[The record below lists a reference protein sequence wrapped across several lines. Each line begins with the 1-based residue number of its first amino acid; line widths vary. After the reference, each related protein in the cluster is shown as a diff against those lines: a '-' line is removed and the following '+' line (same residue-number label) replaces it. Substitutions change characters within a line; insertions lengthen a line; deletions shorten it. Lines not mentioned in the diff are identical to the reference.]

1 MRRGI
6 TRGFRIGVPP
16 GSRLVPC
23 SSNRPSAVSLAEKV
37 EEYLHGEVKAGSL
50 YPSLAANVHVS
61 PIGFIPKKNRPGKF
75 RLIVDLSSPRGGS
88 VNDAISPA
96 HASFSYITVR
106 RVAELIPEGML
117 LAKLDLKAAY
127 RQVPED
133 QLLLGIKWR
142 GTVYCDRALPFGLRS
157 APIIFSAV
165 ADALAWALI
174 SAGITNLAHYLDDF
188 LIWAPD
194 LASCSHMLRMAIQ
207 TAARLG
213 LPVEPSKVEG
223 PSSTLT
229 FLGIEIDS
237 AKRELRLPREKLLRL
252 QRLLRDWVGKK
263 AATKHD
269 LQVIIGLLNDAAQ
282 VVTAGRPFLRNLI
295 DAMAPLRKAHY
306 VSRLNLGCRADL
318 AWWGCF
324 MERWNGVGLFP
335 ALPLGQQM
343 PLAPGA
349 LEHSWHQAEPGSGL
363 LAGPQ

>member
-1 MRRGI
+1 MGSFPRRTGQ
-6 TRGFRIGVPP
+6 V
-16 GSRLVPC
+16 
-23 SSNRPSAVSLAEKV
+23 
-37 EEYLHGEVKAGSL
+37 
-50 YPSLAANVHVS
+50 
-61 PIGFIPKKNRPGKF
+61 
-75 RLIVDLSSPRGGS
+75 VDLSSPRGGS

-106 RVAELIPEGML
+106 RVAELILEGML

-127 RQVPED
+127 RQVPVHPED

-142 GTVYCDRALPFGLRS
+142 GKVFCDRALPFGLRS

-194 LASCSHMLRMAIQ
+194 IASFSHMLRLAIQ

-237 AKRELRLPREKLLRL
+237 AKRELRLPQEKLLRL
-252 QRLLRDWVGKK
+252 Q
-263 AATKHD
+263 
-269 LQVIIGLLNDAAQ
+269 
-282 VVTAGRPFLRNLI
+282 
-295 DAMAPLRKAHY
+295 
-306 VSRLNLGCRADL
+306 
-318 AWWGCF
+318 
-324 MERWNGVGLFP
+324 
-335 ALPLGQQM
+335 
-343 PLAPGA
+343 
-349 LEHSWHQAEPGSGL
+349 
-363 LAGPQ
+363 